1 MGKQEYTVD
10 EFREKILFDIE
21 IETSDSVILM
31 CAILIASIGLNMNSL
46 PVIFG
51 AMLISPL
58 MSPLLGVGYGL
69 SVFDFAV
76 VKKAAKLLLLEVAV
90 SLAVAT
96 IYFSI
101 SPITYA
107 SSEIVARTS
116 PTIWDVII
124 AFAGGLAGIIG
135 ARKKGSNNIVPGV
148 AIATALMPPA
158 CTVGYSIA
166 TKNLTYFMG
175 ASYLFIINCAFIV
188 IATFIGIR
196 FMRFP
201 VVARL
206 TNKDARKMN
215 GYLILISLLIVIP
228 SLFSASTL
236 VRESIRKSAINHLV
250 NEKFSEYV
258 ILNQTYDK
266 EKRKLILTVSGERLS
281 RASVQAL
288 QKELPDYG
296 LDNVTLEVDQVPN
309 LSELDGNQMSK
320 YLDQYFKNRIEQE
333 ADKNVESKKEQETTD
348 SQGWE

>member
-76 VKKAAKLLLLEVAV
+76 VKKAAKLLLLEVVV

-96 IYFSI
+96 IYFSL

-107 SSEIVARTS
+107 SSEIIARTS

-188 IATFIGIR
+188 IATFLGIR

-228 SLFSASTL
+228 SIFSASTL
-236 VRESIRKSAINHLV
+236 VRESIRKSAINQLV

-266 EKRKLILTVSGERLS
+266 EKRKLILTVSGERLPRS
-281 RASVQAL
+281 SIQAL

-333 ADKNVESKKEQETTD
+333 TDKNVESKKEQGTTD

>member
-96 IYFSI
+96 
-101 SPITYA
+101 ITYA

-228 SLFSASTL
+228 SIFSASTL
-236 VRESIRKSAINHLV
+236 VRESIRKSAINQLV

-266 EKRKLILTVSGERLS
+266 EKRKLILTVSGERLP
-281 RASVQAL
+281 RASIQAL
-288 QKELPDYG
+288 QRELPEYG

-333 ADKNVESKKEQETTD
+333 TDRNVESKKEQETTD

>member
-76 VKKAAKLLLLEVAV
+76 VKKAAKLLLLEVVV

-96 IYFSI
+96 IYFSL

-107 SSEIVARTS
+107 SSEIIARTS

-188 IATFIGIR
+188 IATFLGIR

-228 SLFSASTL
+228 SIFSASTL
-236 VRESIRKSAINHLV
+236 VRESIRKSAINQLV

-266 EKRKLILTVSGERLS
+266 EKRKLILTVSGERLPRS
-281 RASVQAL
+281 SIQVL

-333 ADKNVESKKEQETTD
+333 TDKNVESKKEQGTTD

>member
-76 VKKAAKLLLLEVAV
+76 VKKAAKLLLLEVVV

-96 IYFSI
+96 IYFSL

-107 SSEIVARTS
+107 SSEIIARTS

-135 ARKKGSNNIVPGV
+135 ARSCDCYSVNAACLYRRLLHRYKKSHLLYGRVLLVYYQLRVHRHRDFSRYTFHALSSSGS
-148 AIATALMPPA
+148 
-158 CTVGYSIA
+158 
-166 TKNLTYFMG
+166 F
-175 ASYLFIINCAFIV
+175 
-188 IATFIGIR
+188 
-196 FMRFP
+196 
-201 VVARL
+201 
-206 TNKDARKMN
+206 
-215 GYLILISLLIVIP
+215 
-228 SLFSASTL
+228 
-236 VRESIRKSAINHLV
+236 
-250 NEKFSEYV
+250 
-258 ILNQTYDK
+258 
-266 EKRKLILTVSGERLS
+266 
-281 RASVQAL
+281 
-288 QKELPDYG
+288 
-296 LDNVTLEVDQVPN
+296 DQ
-309 LSELDGNQMSK
+309 
-320 YLDQYFKNRIEQE
+320 
-333 ADKNVESKKEQETTD
+333 
-348 SQGWE
+348 

>member
-1 MGKQEYTVD
+1 
-10 EFREKILFDIE
+10 
-21 IETSDSVILM
+21 
-31 CAILIASIGLNMNSL
+31 
-46 PVIFG
+46 
-51 AMLISPL
+51 
-58 MSPLLGVGYGL
+58 
-69 SVFDFAV
+69 
-76 VKKAAKLLLLEVAV
+76 
-90 SLAVAT
+90 
-96 IYFSI
+96 
-101 SPITYA
+101 
-107 SSEIVARTS
+107 
-116 PTIWDVII
+116 
-124 AFAGGLAGIIG
+124 
-135 ARKKGSNNIVPGV
+135 
-148 AIATALMPPA
+148 MPPA
-158 CTVGYSIA
+158 CTVGYSLA

-228 SLFSASTL
+228 SIFSASTL
-236 VRESIRKSAINHLV
+236 VRESIRRSAINQLV

-266 EKRKLILTVSGERLS
+266 EKRKLILTVSGERLP
-281 RASVQAL
+281 RASIQAL
-288 QKELPDYG
+288 QKELPEYG

-333 ADKNVESKKEQETTD
+333 TDKNVESKKEQETTD

>member
-76 VKKAAKLLLLEVAV
+76 VKKAAKLLLLEVVV

-96 IYFSI
+96 IYFSL

-107 SSEIVARTS
+107 SSEIIARTS

-188 IATFIGIR
+188 IATFLGIR

-228 SLFSASTL
+228 SIFSASTL
-236 VRESIRKSAINHLV
+236 VRESIRKSAINQLL

-266 EKRKLILTVSGERLS
+266 EKRKLILTVSGERLPRS
-281 RASVQAL
+281 SIQAL

-333 ADKNVESKKEQETTD
+333 TDKNVESKKEQGTTD